1 MFFKNPLLR
10 VPFRYGLIGGVI
22 GGLAIVVLYLMGM
35 HPFLLPVIVD
45 FRIAIYSLFIF
56 LCLKEL
62 RDYFYKGELYFWQG
76 MVGSYVFVATAALIG
91 AVVTWCYATCQKEFL
106 SAYVAKLQ
114 QQLTGFKKQFI
125 ESVGVD
131 AYNQQLA
138 RLPGTTA
145 FDLAG
150 DYFLKSLIIGLFLAI
165 LFSVVVRKT
174 PKTN

>member
-1 MFFKNPLLR
+1 MFFKNPLVR
-10 VPFRYGLIGGVI
+10 IPFRYGLFGGVI
-22 GGLAIVVLYLMGM
+22 GGLVIVVLYLMGM

-62 RDYFYKGELYFWQG
+62 RDSCYQGELFFWQG
-76 MVGSYVFVATAALIG
+76 MVGSYIFVGTAALIG
-91 AVVTWCYATCQKEFL
+91 AVVTLAYASWQKEFIVT
-106 SAYVAKLQ
+106 YIAKLQ
-114 QQLTGFKKQFI
+114 QQLTGFKKQFV
-125 ESVGVD
+125 ESVGID

-174 PKTN
+174 TKPN